1 MQTINIF
8 SFYLCCQLKY
18 EIYSEGTKHDVLY
31 KNRTKSSSCLTYD
44 YIFNILDS
52 HSNQLP
58 FNRAKR

>member
-1 MQTINIF
+1 M
-8 SFYLCCQLKY
+8 FYIKIEQK
-18 EIYSEGTKHDVLY
+18 
-31 KNRTKSSSCLTYD
+31 SSCLTYH